1 MKICL
6 RAIDDDM
13 WNVVQVGFTVAIPQ
27 SPTDEEKKLI
37 HMDAQAKDKIGG
49 HISRAQF
56 LCHRPREET
65 AKDLWDV
72 LKKINE
78 RVSTH
83 K

>member
-27 SPTDEEKKLI
+27 SSTDEQKKLI

-56 LCHRPREET
+56 LCYRQCEI

-78 RVSTH
+78 GVSTH